1 MIGSMVIILPIGHDA
16 DIDLICS
23 AVIVC
28 RMFVLS

>member
-1 MIGSMVIILPIGHDA
+1 MIGSMVIILPIDA

-28 RMFVLS
+28 RMFVLSL